1 VHEAASIARNITING
16 SCLAAC
22 PIGKTILSNF
32 GGVAAERIFSPR
44 IGRPLSP
51 LCADSDLTDEEK
63 LALAAEL
70 KPIDEDRYPLSL
82 RTRTLRATLD
92 ELEPPP
98 AVTAQPLPTAKPG
111 DRPRAA
117 LAA

>member
-1 VHEAASIARNITING
+1 MGAVSRHVRSAKPS
-16 SCLAAC
+16 S
-22 PIGKTILSNF
+22 PIF
-32 GGVAAERIFSPR
+32 GGAAAERIFSPC

-70 KPIDEDRYPLSL
+70 KPIDEDRYPLSP
-82 RTRTLRATLD
+82 RTRTLRAIPD
-92 ELEPPP
+92 KLEPPP
-98 AVTAQPLPTAKPG
+98 AVTAEPLPRAKPG